1 MQKNNKKASILI
13 WSIMLSMIISIAFIS
28 LSIKIQKNLW
38 ENKKIQTENISKSL
52 ELNYEITKILK
63 TEFLS
68 KEKDYIVSLK
78 KDEQHIIKTKSWT
91 INLEVKDGIISYST
105 WSQVNLLNWNISLD
119 FDNEA
124 NLKVKNVWWY
134 AKVKITWDFQKDFEK
149 YKIYKKIWN
158 KIVEKTTWKK

>member
-28 LSIKIQKNLW
+28 LSLKIQKNLW

-52 ELNYEITKILK
+52 ELNNEITKISN
-63 TEFLS
+63 TEFIS
-68 KEKDYIVSLK
+68 KERNYIISLK
-78 KDEQHIIKTKSWT
+78 KDEKYIIKTKTWT
-91 INLEVKDGIISYST
+91 INLEVKNWFIFYST
-105 WSQVNLLNWNISLD
+105 WTTKKLLKWDISLD
-119 FDNEA
+119 FDTKWI
-124 NLKVKNVWWY
+124 LTLKNVWWY
-134 AKVKITWDFQKDFEK
+134 AKIKITWDFEKDFEK